1 MIKNLLDK
9 LFGKKEVRRE
19 GREFGAVGTVTIHD
33 VGYSLDNWS
42 SSGFAV
48 TGYDGPLLRGD
59 HIDIFFSLELDG
71 GKLEFNCKSIIVRIE
86 PDKETLAGVFV
97 EMAPETRILIANY
110 FDS

>member
-9 LFGKKEVRRE
+9 LFGKKEIRRE
-19 GREFGAVGTVTIHD
+19 GREFGVTGTVAVKGVD
-33 VGYSLDNWS
+33 YSLDNWS
-42 SSGFAV
+42 SSGYAI

-59 HIDIFFSLELDG
+59 HVDIHFRLELDG
-71 GKLEFNCKSIIVRIE
+71 GALEFDCKSIIVRIE

-97 EMAPETRILIANY
+97 EMSPETRILIANY

>member
-19 GREFGAVGTVTIHD
+19 GREFGASGTVTVYD
-33 VGYSLDNWS
+33 VAYPLDNWS
-42 SSGFAV
+42 SSGFAI

-59 HIDIFFSLELDG
+59 HITINFCLKLDG
-71 GKLEFNCKSIIVRIE
+71 GTLEFDCKSIIVRIE

-97 EMAPETRILIANY
+97 EMNPETRILIANY